1 MLLSEKKVWD
11 VVNGKIPRPKAVE
24 DYPAEEQAILKDTDK
39 RRILKEM
46 GEWEEKNEEALRVI
60 SFTVADRYK
69 VPYTMGS
76 QHNAP
81 GISYTKYMP
90 PMTSRENTP

>member
-24 DYPAEEQAILKDTDK
+24 DYPAEEQAMLKDTDK

-46 GEWEEKNEEALRVI
+46 GEWEEKTRRPFESSASRWPIVTRSHTLWGH
-60 SFTVADRYK
+60 S
-69 VPYTMGS
+69 TMRLG
-76 QHNAP
+76 
-81 GISYTKYMP
+81 
-90 PMTSRENTP
+90 